1 MDPWLSHHLLSLLT
15 DFSSMSY
22 TGNTPLP
29 PPLLSFLWVP
39 RIRSCNPSHCA
50 GAALAQYCKG
60 DRRDGWR
67 SRESLPDQ
75 NQLPIGSARGS
86 SYTVIQ
92 TPMVTKGTFLGVEG
106 WHAELVVTKSNHK
119 AFFLVC
125 FEKVTKIVEQNI
137 PKIEKQIY

>member
-1 MDPWLSHHLLSLLT
+1 M
-15 DFSSMSY
+15 
-22 TGNTPLP
+22 
-29 PPLLSFLWVP
+29 
-39 RIRSCNPSHCA
+39 
-50 GAALAQYCKG
+50 
-60 DRRDGWR
+60 
-67 SRESLPDQ
+67 
-75 NQLPIGSARGS
+75 
-86 SYTVIQ
+86 IQ